1 MKKIIL
7 GLLCVFTL
15 MFIVTPKASARGYHK
30 HNHDVPENA
39 VLISSESK
47 AARNGGYIV
56 YDLYEN
62 VGDTASYGV
71 ATASTYARA
80 TTYAVTSTYTKTG
93 TKTVTKYDSNSKI
106 LWRYVLS
113 ATFTVNEGVSATC
126 TSASYTKTINN
137 TFWKFSNGST
147 KKSGATANG
156 KGKFTYKVLWLFSG
170 ETVTIDINLTCNQYG
185 VLS

>member
-15 MFIVTPKASARGYHK
+15 LFIVTPKASARGYHK
-30 HNHDVPENA
+30 HDRDVPENA

-47 AARNGGYIV
+47 VAKNGGYIV

-62 VGDTASYGV
+62 VDDISSYGV
-71 ATASTYARA
+71 ATASTYAA
-80 TTYAVTSTYTKTG
+80 ASTYTKTG

-137 TFWKFSNGST
+137 TFWKFSNGSA

-156 KGKFTYKVLWLFSG
+156 KGKFTYKILWLFSG
-170 ETVTIDINLTCNQYG
+170 ETVSIDINLTCNQYG